1 MLKLKISMKIESIKY
16 ILSVCLFMAV
26 GSTSFAQQDPL
37 YSQYMFNIQSVN
49 AAYAGTWESLGFTL
63 LSRNQWVGVDRA
75 PKTNTVS
82 IQTLTRGRKVGLGL
96 SVVNDKFGYIDRLAF
111 FTDYSYKIDLDN
123 NKTFLRFGLKAGFSN
138 YLNNL
143 DAYALQDES
152 DPAFQGLIEKR
163 FMPNFGLGS
172 FLHNQNYY
180 LGASIPKIIEHNVE
194 NSVNSEYTINADLRH
209 WFVMG
214 GYVFPLGDDFKF
226 KPSFMT
232 KVVRGAPF
240 QVDLNANFLVKERFW
255 FGGSYRTGSGFGVN
269 LQWIFDDKLRVG
281 YAIDYSNK
289 GLYRNSMG
297 IHELMISYEL
307 NFLKTIFQSP
317 RYY

>member
-1 MLKLKISMKIESIKY
+1 MKIRSAKY
-16 ILSVCLFMAV
+16 ILIVVLLAIF
-26 GSTSFAQQDPL
+26 GQRSFGQQDPL

-49 AAYAGTWESLGFTL
+49 AAYVGTWESLGFTV

-75 PKTNTVS
+75 PKTNTLS

-96 SVVNDKFGYIDRLAF
+96 SVMNDKFGYIDRLAV
-111 FTDYSYKIDLDN
+111 FTDYSYKLILEN
-123 NKTFLRFGLKAGFSN
+123 NKTFLRFGLKAGFSS

-152 DPAFQGLIEKR
+152 DPAFQGMIEKR
-163 FMPNFGLGS
+163 FMPNFGLGV
-172 FLHNQNYY
+172 FLHNPKYY
-180 LGASIPKIIEHNVE
+180 LGISVPKMIEHNID
-194 NSVNSEYTINADLRH
+194 NSVNSEYTISSDIRH

-226 KPSFMT
+226 KPSFLT

-240 QVDLNANFLVKERFW
+240 QADINANFLVRDRFW
-255 FGGSYRTGSGFGVN
+255 FGGSYRTDSGFGVN
-269 LQWIFDDKLRVG
+269 LQWIFDEKLRVG

-289 GLYRNSMG
+289 GIYRNSMG
-297 IHELMISYEL
+297 IHELMLSYEF
-307 NFLKTIFQSP
+307 NVLKSIFRSP